1 MDTEFNYHARIHIIF
16 MSSAAFTF
24 ALLEPT
30 ALPLNDVAI
39 DVWIIRNQDVI
50 LTQHYQRDAGL
61 NWQFPKFIEDLQ
73 LRFSQ
78 TIQVQKQNYNQILVL
93 HDQQFSFANFDSN
106 DMYMVQ
112 NTTHL
117 THLATLFS
125 QIIEQESSFLMELST
140 FQLML
145 QRADIISTTIKPT
158 QNNTKTIAKRDV
170 IRTGTSFSTKHAVF
184 STKLPLKNLISAQ
197 NSEFQQVLSKMKR
210 SLGDIFTPY
219 SVTSIGDTANMNYRK
234 MNSNFNTI
242 HIVRHCGKCQMQC
255 ETGECGIAKSR
266 MHVKLVYSAVEI
278 LKSHHA

>member
-1 MDTEFNYHARIHIIF
+1 
-16 MSSAAFTF
+16 
-24 ALLEPT
+24 
-30 ALPLNDVAI
+30 LPVNDVAI

-61 NWQFPKFIEDLQ
+61 NWQFPKFVEDLQ
-73 LRFSQ
+73 TRFGQ
-78 TIQVQKQNYNQILVL
+78 TIQIQKQNYNQILVIRN
-93 HDQQFSFANFDSN
+93 QQFSFQNFDSN

-145 QRADIISTTIKPT
+145 QKADIISTT
-158 QNNTKTIAKRDV
+158 TKTIEKRDV
-170 IRTGTSFSTKHAVF
+170 IRTSTSFSTKHAVF
-184 STKLPLKNLISAQ
+184 STNLPLKDPISAQ

-219 SVTSIGDTANMNYRK
+219 SVTSIGD
-234 MNSNFNTI
+234 
-242 HIVRHCGKCQMQC
+242 C
-255 ETGECGIAKSR
+255 ETLWEMSNAVFNRR
-266 MHVKLVYSAVEI
+266 MWDCKIPGACKTDI
-278 LKSHHA
+278 